1 MIGRTAEKGNM
12 KQASTRA
19 KVMSQKKRATVT
31 DVAELAQVGAST
43 VSRFLRG
50 VPVRPKVAERIGRAV
65 KELGYEPD
73 VSARALRGGRSRTIG
88 VILPKVTN
96 SFFSRCVQAMEEEVR
111 QRGCTV
117 VLLTHADHLDEQME
131 HLATLKRY
139 RADGVILVGAP
150 GTTLRAVHSAFP
162 DGPVVAFDSYISSGV
177 DAVLLDNRNAAR
189 MATEHLLA
197 HGYSHVACVT
207 ARPEIY
213 SFQERAAG
221 YREAMTAKGLES
233 ELIVAADY
241 ERLRALFSAA
251 MEGKG
256 WPTALLSLS
265 DFATR
270 TILSV
275 YIELKLNSAERLPV
289 ISFDDFEFA
298 PFLDPPLTVVRQPV
312 EEMVRLALRAL
323 FDRIEGSA
331 PKKTKLIL
339 CPADLICRR
348 SCGCS

>member
-1 MIGRTAEKGNM
+1 M

-19 KVMSQKKRATVT
+19 KAMSQKKRATVT

-65 KELGYEPD
+65 KELCYEPD
-73 VSARALRGGRSRTIG
+73 ESARALRGGRSRTIG

-96 SFFSRCVQAMEEEVR
+96 AFFSKCVQKMEEEVR

-117 VLLTHADHLDEQME
+117 VLLTHADRVDQQMK

-162 DGPVVAFDSYISSGV
+162 DGPIVAFDSYISSGV
-177 DAVLLDNRNAAR
+177 DAVLLDNRHAAQ

-213 SFQERAAG
+213 SFQERAVG
-221 YREAMTAKGLES
+221 YSEAMAAKGLKS

-241 ERLRALFSAA
+241 ERLRALFSSAIQ
-251 MEGKG
+251 GKG
-256 WPTALLSLS
+256 GPTALLSLS

-270 TILSV
+270 TVLSA
-275 YIELKLNSAERLPV
+275 YIELNLSPAERLPMV
-289 ISFDDFEFA
+289 SFDDFEFA
-298 PFLDPPLTVVRQPV
+298 PFLDPPLTVVCQPIA
-312 EEMVRLALRAL
+312 EMVRLALNAL
-323 FDRIEGSA
+323 FDRIQGSA
-331 PKKTKLIL
+331 PKKTKKIL
-339 CPADLICRR
+339 CPAELICRR